1 MTQER
6 LQVRSTEPS
15 SMSWRRVV
23 FMPEDLDPRRTLLM
37 RMLFVI
43 MLLVSLLSILWLDR
57 EGLKDQADGVV
68 SFVDVVYFTMVTI
81 TTVGYGDIVPVTP
94 RARLIDALVITP
106 VRIFIWVLFLGTA
119 YQLALRQFSEGFR
132 MAKLHANLDQHII
145 VCGYGHTGNA
155 AVKELLAKGTP
166 KNQILVIDPQ
176 DDRVRAAVELGVAVL
191 RGDATKEGLL
201 KDVALVRKA
210 QAVIISAGRD
220 DANALILLTIRHL
233 TPTCRVIMSAKEQE
247 NVKLFRQGGAQ
258 RIISPS
264 TYGGYLLAA
273 AVNQRHMT
281 QYMEDLLTAG
291 GRVNLVEEAIQDE
304 DVGKTPADLKP
315 DVLLC
320 VFRQGSTFSPWEFK
334 ENEYLEKGDVLLLL
348 KQAPPA
354 ES

>member
-1 MTQER
+1 MAQER
-6 LQVRSTEPS
+6 SQSRPAEPGS
-15 SMSWRRVV
+15 LSWRRVV
-23 FMPEDLDPRRTLLM
+23 FMPEDVNPRRTLLL
-37 RMLFVI
+37 RIILVVALLLSLFVV
-43 MLLVSLLSILWLDR
+43 LLLDR
-57 EGLKDQADGVV
+57 DGLIDHSDGEV
-68 SFVDVVYFTMVTI
+68 SFVDVIYFTMVTI

-132 MAKLHANLDQHII
+132 MAKLHANLHQHII

-166 KNQILVIDPQ
+166 KEQILVIDPQ
-176 DDRVRAAVELGVAVL
+176 DDRVRAAVKLGVAAL

-201 KDVALVRKA
+201 KDVALVNQAR
-210 QAVIISAGRD
+210 AVIISAGRD
-220 DANALILLTIRHL
+220 DANALILLTVRHL
-233 TPTCRVIMSAKEQE
+233 APSCRVIMSAKEQE

-291 GRVNLVEEAIQDE
+291 GRVNLVEEAVRDE

-320 VFRQGSTFSPWEFK
+320 VFRQGSTLSPWEFK
-334 ENEYLEKGDVLLLL
+334 ENECLEPGDVLLLL
-348 KQAPPA
+348 KQAQ
-354 ES
+354 ETT

>member
-1 MTQER
+1 MSQEQIQTKSAETGS
-6 LQVRSTEPS
+6 LA
-15 SMSWRRVV
+15 WRRMV
-23 FMPEDLDPRRTLLM
+23 FMPEDLHPRRTLVFRSMIVLG
-37 RMLFVI
+37 LLL
-43 MLLVSLLSILWLDR
+43 MLLTILWVDR
-57 EGLKDQADGVV
+57 AGLQDNSDGEL

-81 TTVGYGDIVPVTP
+81 TTVGYGDIVPVSP

-106 VRIFIWVLFLGTA
+106 VRIFIWILFLGTA

-166 KNQILVIDPQ
+166 KDQILVIDPQ
-176 DDRVRAAVELGVAVL
+176 DDRVRAAVELGVAAL
-191 RGDATKEGLL
+191 RGDATQEGLL
-201 KDVALVRKA
+201 KDAALVRQA

-220 DANALILLTIRHL
+220 DANALILLTVRHL
-233 TPTCRVIMSAKEQE
+233 TPSCRVIMSAKEQE

-258 RIISPS
+258 RIISPA

-291 GRVNLVEEAIQDE
+291 GLVNLVEEAIQDE

-320 VFRQGSTFSPWEFK
+320 VFRQGSTYSPWEFK

-348 KQAPPA
+348 KQAPP
-354 ES
+354 S